1 MLNYAELR
9 KLLAQD
15 KLAKLVE
22 TLHAATVR
30 ADADLN
36 NQVVAIAGRLTRV
49 NAQLNTG
56 QISHEEAN
64 QERSRISA
72 ALLDIIN
79 QLEANYPNTQQQ
91 AHYQQQMRPKQAAA
105 QPQQSRAVWPYIL
118 LGVVGCIVVLAIV
131 GNMMGSGES
140 AQPTGLDVGTV
151 AEKNTLPSTQTGSS
165 PARKLTDERPAT
177 PTSES
182 RPAAYSADDMVG
194 TWRTLI
200 ASEGMQVVA
209 FARFNADG
217 TCHLEAYINQ
227 VLLNAEEGTWRLSGN
242 TLYQSTPGGGA
253 DHSTIRWINRN
264 QFQATNEDEGITII
278 VYDRVQ

>member
-22 TLHAATVR
+22 TLHAATARV
-30 ADADLN
+30 DVDLN

-49 NAQLNTG
+49 NTQLNTG

-91 AHYQQQMRPKQAAA
+91 AHYQQQTRPKPAVA
-105 QPQQSRAVWPYIL
+105 QPQQSRAAWPYIL

-131 GNMMGSGES
+131 GNMMGGGES
-140 AQPTGLDVGTV
+140 AQPIGFDAGTV

-165 PARKLTDERPAT
+165 PTRKLTDERPTT
-177 PTSES
+177 PSAES

-194 TWRTLI
+194 TWKTLI
-200 ASEGMQVVA
+200 AAEGMQVVA
-209 FARFNADG
+209 FARFNPDG

-242 TLYQSTPGGGA
+242 TLYQNTPGGGA

-264 QFQATNEDEGITII
+264 QFQSANEDEGITI